1 MSATDL
7 PRKLDALL
15 ASGMTY
21 KAIAQ
26 RAKCD
31 TSTIFRI
38 RRGQISNPRY
48 VAGSAIDQMF
58 AELPGDPELSSRSAA

>member
-15 ASGMTY
+15 GSGMTY

-26 RAKCD
+26 RANCD

-38 RRGQISNPRY
+38 RRGQISNPSY
-48 VAGSAIDQMF
+48 MAGSAIDQMY
-58 AELPGDPELSSRSAA
+58 AELPADHGLSPRSAA